1 MSKNIRFKGNT
12 TDSFFGNFLY
22 DQVLD
27 KKHFLVKAKEIV
39 DWGRFTKRCLK
50 WYKGQGQYGA
60 APYNPSVLLR
70 MLFVSY
76 LYNFSER
83 ETETMINDS
92 ISMKCFLDLGI
103 DQLAPDHST
112 LTYFKERL
120 LFGGGKSAYDEL
132 LREILNQALD
142 KGIKFG
148 SVHVIDSTH
157 TIANVNTDKDKQRL
171 NKGQKPRDPESRW
184 GVKHQREV
192 KDPATGE
199 VKKQIEYFH
208 GFKGHTSLNTKTNLI
223 TAVTTTSGNAY
234 DNKQFSRLVHKDN
247 QTKGLVRSRTYA
259 ADKAYDDGEI
269 HELLKDKKLGNAI
282 NLRST
287 RKAERWLKLK
297 ETKEWREGRYE
308 RYKVE
313 RKFAEGKLSHGLRRC
328 RYLGLVKYHAQLTLT
343 AVILNLKV
351 VVASM
356 TGSTLKGYA
365 YTGNSVW
372 SNST

>member
-1 MSKNIRFKGNT
+1 MPNNVRFKKQT

-39 DWGRFTKRCLK
+39 NWDRFTKRCLK

-120 LFGGGKSAYDEL
+120 ISGGGKSAYDEL
-132 LREILNQALD
+132 LREILSQAQD

-157 TIANVNTDKDKQRL
+157 TIANVNTDKDKQRR
-171 NKGQKPRDPESRW
+171 NKGQKPRDPNAKW

-199 VKKQIEYFH
+199 VKKQTEYFH
-208 GFKGHTSLNTKTNLI
+208 GFKGHTSLNAKTNLV
-223 TAVTTTSGNAY
+223 TAVTTTSGNVY
-234 DNKQFSRLVHKDN
+234 DSKQFSHLIHKDN
-247 QTKGLVRSRTYA
+247 QIKGLDKNRTYA

-282 NLRST
+282 NLKST
-287 RKAERWLKLK
+287 RKAERWQKLK
-297 ETKEWREGRYE
+297 ETREWREGRYE

-343 AVILNLKV
+343 AVVLNLKV

-365 YTGNSVW
+365 YSGSSVW
-372 SNST
+372 SDSA